1 MAVIQSFLL
10 SPLPPSEL
18 DIFGSYSVFII
29 YMISTLSVSST
40 SQITLRMIH
49 NDSLRG
55 PIQKFDEVVH
65 PSKRMCFVLFC
76 FVSPGKTKPDFKN
89 LQNTALFSREASH
102 HRIQR
107 RPFPWGFALDSYAN
121 ISLPQQDLWR
131 QGISW
136 WLSLQFLIQ
145 TSLFRQNSHG
155 NIFLFKMRR
164 SLV

>member
-107 RPFPWGFALDSYAN
+107 RPFPRGFALDSYAN

-131 QGISW
+131 QGIS
-136 WLSLQFLIQ
+136 
-145 TSLFRQNSHG
+145 
-155 NIFLFKMRR
+155 
-164 SLV
+164 